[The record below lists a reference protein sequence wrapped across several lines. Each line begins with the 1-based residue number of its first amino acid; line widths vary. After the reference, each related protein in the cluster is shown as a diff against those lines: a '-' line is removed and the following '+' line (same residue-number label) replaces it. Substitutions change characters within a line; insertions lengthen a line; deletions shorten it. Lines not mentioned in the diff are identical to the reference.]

1 MIKAKHIFP
10 ILEWLP
16 NYDKKWFKSDLFAGL
31 TVGIFLIPQGIAY
44 AMIAGLPPIYGLY
57 TALFPQ
63 VVYAIFGTSRQ
74 ISIGPSAVDSLIV
87 GIGISAIA
95 VAGTDNYVALSILLA
110 LMVGVMQLAFGLFK
124 LGFLVNFISKPV
136 VVGFTNAAA
145 IVIALNQVK
154 TLTGISM
161 TRSNVAQHII
171 IDTYKNLGSINW
183 ATTLMGLGG
192 IALLLLLKRFFKKLP
207 AALILLILGIIVVK
221 IFSLNTMGVEIIGTI
236 PKGLPHFGIPKF
248 DLESIKKLVPVAVT
262 LSFVAFMVAVSMAK
276 SFELK
281 HNQYTVKPN
290 KELIALGM
298 ANIVGSLFK
307 SYPSTAG
314 LGRSAVNNDSG
325 AKTPLAS
332 IFAATIVAF
341 TLLFLTTYFYFLP
354 KALLASIII
363 VAVIGLIE
371 FKTPAHLLKFAKRD
385 FVILNITF
393 LVTLLVGIKE
403 GIMMGVL
410 LSLVMLI
417 YRTTKPHVAVLGKV
431 SDSNFY
437 RNIKRFETLEIQK
450 DILIIRFDAQLY
462 FANVN
467 YFKDAINIEA
477 QKKEPHL
484 KLIIIDGE
492 SLNNIDSDGIYALE
506 DLISQYHKKGIAFY
520 FSGLK
525 GPLRDSIHKSGL
537 INSLGD
543 NHCFMDIQEAVDY
556 FKLHKINPKNK
567 VYITQIND

>member
-314 LGRSAVNNDSG
+314 FGRSAVNNDSG

-437 RNIKRFETLEIQK
+437 RNIKRFDTLEIQK

-567 VYITQIND
+567 VYITQINE

>member
-31 TVGIFLIPQGIAY
+31 TVGVFLIPQGIAY

-192 IALLLLLKRFFKKLP
+192 IAFLLLLKRFFKKLP

-314 LGRSAVNNDSG
+314 FGRSAVNNDSG

-385 FVILNITF
+385 FMILNITF

-437 RNIKRFETLEIQK
+437 RNIKRFDTLEIQK

-506 DLISQYHKKGIAFY
+506 DLISQYHKKGITFY

-567 VYITQIND
+567 VYITQINE

>member
-314 LGRSAVNNDSG
+314 FGRSAVNNDSG

-385 FVILNITF
+385 FMILNITF

-437 RNIKRFETLEIQK
+437 RNIKRFDTLEIQK